1 MFSDKLAESEREKTG
16 ESLQESKEF
25 SLGSRPGFWNK
36 RKMGI
41 SWYIKLNI
49 MVMGFLF
56 VLFLIKQT
64 NAPGFKAGLKRMFSV
79 TGPPPRERS
88 FRIKTNS
95 ENSSKKVIKR

>member
-1 MFSDKLAESEREKTG
+1 MFLNSLVESDRE
-16 ESLQESKEF
+16 QESKEF
-25 SLGSRPGFWNK
+25 SPGSRPAFWNK
-36 RKMGI
+36 RKIGI

-64 NAPGFKAGLKRMFSV
+64 NTPGFKAGLKGVFSV
-79 TGPPPRERS
+79 TNPPPRERS

-95 ENSSKKVIKR
+95 ENSSKKFIKK